1 MAVSTGYEG
10 EDQPLSLFP
19 NFSAENIPSTKIGGQ
34 ARQCAAVV
42 LRSPRQDRHAFM
54 PSASSPA
61 VMKKDVLNPTGSVV
75 PVACRS
81 VSGRM
86 QAKFSLQIQDGASLA
101 AWRFKLPADGIRLII
116 CLWMS
121 ICVPVSGLELQ
132 SKREDVPVSVQK
144 PLSPQGFIPVHPKR
158 PLCLFNTD
166 AWRAR
171 IDSTW
176 GEGLPA
182 EQKLEIF
189 DRFWNVI
196 DRKFACF
203 QDLDVDWNAL
213 RALYRPEVENNVSR
227 GRFAAIMN
235 HMALALKES
244 HTYIDDRVVNWNT
257 APAPGIPLLCVG
269 GWGDAGHFGAGLTPL
284 PDSTLL
290 VYKTVP
296 SHPLGL
302 KPGDIVLGYNG
313 IPWKHLYPD
322 LIKAQ
327 LPLYGRW
334 WGCSESAYGHSWL
347 MAAGLNWHL
356 FEVIDVIQFEGGD
369 TLHLS
374 TEPMRNQS
382 MHLFCSEQVD
392 VPGVPM
398 LEMDEFLAGKA
409 VSFGILEGTRIGY
422 VYVWGW
428 YGDAEEAFYHAVDS
442 LINKSPTE
450 GLIIDFRTNFGGNM
464 LLSNKGLELLFNQ
477 SVSTIG
483 FVSRSDPD
491 DHLSMRSAASP
502 GDYVIPGNPY
512 NHYGK
517 PLAVLTGPGARSSG
531 DQVALRMTFHPM
543 ARLFGR
549 PTTASFNSPAVL
561 EFRDYPW
568 SSAYAEADA
577 YLVTRPGHYL
587 THDEFKVDEKVWLTP
602 EDVARGHDTVVEAAA
617 QWIHKT
623 TNAFP
628 DPVAGH
634 YPGLFRLGQNYPNPF
649 NPTTTIPFFLP
660 WNSSVCVQVFDVRGR
675 EAFRVL
681 DEGLGPGENS
691 IPIDASGLPGGIYYY
706 RIKSGGFICAKK
718 MVVLK

>member
-1 MAVSTGYEG
+1 MNLSAGAFPAERMAGLPRG
-10 EDQPLSLFP
+10 KPSL
-19 NFSAENIPSTKIGGQ
+19 IGW
-34 ARQCAAVV
+34 R
-42 LRSPRQDRHAFM
+42 
-54 PSASSPA
+54 ASE
-61 VMKKDVLNPTGSVV
+61 
-75 PVACRS
+75 
-81 VSGRM
+81 RM
-86 QAKFSLQIQDGASLA
+86 QMSFSSQIEVPHRELPGSFKFLM
-101 AWRFKLPADGIRLII
+101 PGIRLIV
-116 CLWMS
+116 CLLLS
-121 ICVPVSGLELQ
+121 VCIPAAGRELLLNSQ
-132 SKREDVPVSVQK
+132 DVPAVVQK
-144 PLSPQGFIPVHPKR
+144 QWTSTTFLPRHHMKPQGLLKAE
-158 PLCLFNTD
+158 
-166 AWRAR
+166 AWRAL

-176 GEGLPA
+176 GEVLPV

-196 DRKFACF
+196 DHKFACF

-213 RALYRPEVENNVSR
+213 YDRYRPEVADGVSR

-257 APAPGIPLLCVG
+257 EPAPGIPLLCVG

-302 KPGDIVLGYNG
+302 KPGDIVLGYDG
-313 IPWKHLYPD
+313 IPWKHQYPD

-334 WGCSESAYGHSWL
+334 WGCSESAYVHSWL

-356 FEVIDVIQFEGGD
+356 FDVIDVVQSESGD

-382 MHLFCSEQVD
+382 MHLFCSEQVE

-398 LEMDEFLAGKA
+398 LEMDEFLIGKV
-409 VSFGILEGTRIGY
+409 VSFGIVEGTRIGY
-422 VYVWGW
+422 INVWGW
-428 YGDAEEAFYHAVDS
+428 FSDAEETFYHAVDTLVNQS
-442 LINKSPTE
+442 ETD

-464 LLSNKGLELLFNQ
+464 ILSNKGLALLFNA
-477 SVSTIG
+477 SVSTVG

-491 DHLSMRSAASP
+491 DHFAMLSAASP

-512 NHYGK
+512 NHHNK
-517 PLAVLTGPGARSSG
+517 PIAVLTGPGARSSG
-531 DQVALRMTFHPM
+531 DQVALRMKFHPM
-543 ARLFGR
+543 ARVFGR

-577 YLVTRPGHYL
+577 YLVTNPNHYL

-602 EDVARGHDTVVEAAA
+602 EDVARGHDTVVEAAIE
-617 QWIHKT
+617 WIRSMT
-623 TNAFP
+623 TAVSGQ
-628 DPVAGH
+628 DAGIC
-634 YPGLFRLGQNYPNPF
+634 PGTFRLGQNYPNPF
-649 NPTTTIPFFLP
+649 NLKTTIPFLISGYP
-660 WNSSVCVQVFDVRGR
+660 PMYLQVFDLRGR
-675 EAFRVL
+675 EVSRIMA
-681 DEGLGPGENS
+681 EGFGPGENS
-691 IPIDASGLPGGIYYY
+691 IEFDANGLPGGIYYY
-706 RIKSGGFICAKK
+706 RIESDGFSHAKR
-718 MVVLK
+718 MVLLK